1 MVFMIFEDSINIY
14 SNYFILETLRKYP
27 ALSMLQRVANKDFTI
42 PNTSIVLPKGTT
54 AWIPVH
60 AIHYDPEIYPE
71 PEKFDPHRFS
81 PDEVA
86 KRHQCSYIPFGEGPR
101 ICIAMRFG
109 LMEMKI
115 GLAKLLLNHNFTL
128 DTTKTSSPLKITL
141 SKLLLTPAEPVYFYV
156 KKV

>member
-1 MVFMIFEDSINIY
+1 
-14 SNYFILETLRKYP
+14 
-27 ALSMLQRVANKDFTI
+27 MLQRVANKDFLI
-42 PNTSIVLPKGTT
+42 PNTKIVLPKGTT

-71 PEKFDPHRFS
+71 PGKFDPHRFS

-109 LMEMKI
+109 LMETKI

-141 SKLLLTPAEPVYFYV
+141 SKLLLTPAEPVYLNV
-156 KKV
+156 QKV